1 MRRKKNEH
9 TDYWL
14 SYADLMSG
22 MLMVFV
28 LLFSFV
34 MLSLKHTEA
43 TMPKPTPTPTPQ
55 KTVTVNR
62 NSITNELVDALKKKN
77 IRVTV
82 RDGDVEIQSSVFFD
96 SNKSVLKKDGKDF
109 LNRFAQIYFEVLTK
123 KNNLAQVQEIVIEGH
138 TDPDGT
144 DLKNMELSQQRS
156 YSVYKYLFTEYW
168 AKAGTSNRNALMAAQ
183 KKLSTIGQGENK
195 LLPGVTDKEKLRRIS
210 FRFRLKD
217 EVITN

>member
-43 TMPKPTPTPTPQ
+43 KIKPTPTPTPKQ
-55 KTVTVNR
+55 ESVVNR
-62 NSITNELVDALKKKN
+62 NSITNELIEALKKKN
-77 IRVTV
+77 IKVSV
-82 RDGDVEIQSSVFFD
+82 VGGDIEMPSDVFFD
-96 SNKSVLKKDGKDF
+96 TNKSELKKAGKDF
-109 LNRFAQIYFEVLTK
+109 LNRFAQTYFEVISK
-123 KNNLAQVQEIVIEGH
+123 KNNLKQVQEIVIEGH

-144 DLKNMELSQQRS
+144 DLKNMKLSQDRS
-156 YSVYKYLFTEYW
+156 YAVYNYLFTEYVSK
-168 AKAGTSNRNALMAAQ
+168 AKSVDQTALFAAQ
-183 KKLSTIGQGENK
+183 KKLSTIGHGENK
-195 LLPGVTDKEKLRRIS
+195 LLPGVTDKQKLRRIS

-217 EVITN
+217 EVVLK